1 MEKTLTC
8 INCPIGCRMTVD
20 IEGNTVTQVKGAACK
35 RGEAYAKQEALT
47 PTRMVT
53 AVVNMPGSE
62 LPLSVKTAAPIPKDR
77 IFDCM
82 KAIKNAKID
91 APVHI
96 GDVVC
101 KDVCGTGVDVVCTR
115 DVPE

>member
-8 INCPIGCRMTVD
+8 INCPVGCRMTVE
-20 IEGNTVTQVKGAACK
+20 IEDGKVTQVKGATCK
-35 RGEAYAKQEALT
+35 RGADYARQEALS

-53 AVVNMPGSE
+53 AVVNVPGSE
-62 LPLSVKTAAPIPKDR
+62 LPLSVKTASPIPKDK

-82 KAIKNAKID
+82 KTIENAKVA

-96 GDVVC
+96 GDIVC
-101 KDVCGTGVDVVCTR
+101 KDVCGTGVDVICTR
-115 DVPE
+115 ELP

>member
-8 INCPIGCRMTVD
+8 INCPIGCRMTVE
-20 IEGNTVTQVKGAACK
+20 IEGDKVTQVKGASCK
-35 RGEAYAKQEALT
+35 RGEAYAKQEALK

-53 AVVNMPGSE
+53 AVVNVPGSE
-62 LPLSVKTAAPIPKDR
+62 LPLSVKTASPIPKDK

-82 KAIKNAKID
+82 KAIKNAKVA
-91 APVHI
+91 APIHI

-101 KDVCGTGVDVVCTR
+101 KDVCGTGVDIVCTR
-115 DVPE
+115 ELP

>member
-8 INCPIGCRMTVD
+8 INCPIGCRLTVE
-20 IEGNTVTQVKGAACK
+20 IEDGKVTQVKGATCK
-35 RGEAYAKQEALT
+35 RGIDYARQEAIA

-53 AVVNMPGSE
+53 AVVNVPDSE
-62 LPLSVKTAAPIPKDR
+62 LPLSVKTASPIPKDK

-82 KAIKNAKID
+82 KAIENAKVT
-91 APVHI
+91 APMHI

-115 DVPE
+115 ELP